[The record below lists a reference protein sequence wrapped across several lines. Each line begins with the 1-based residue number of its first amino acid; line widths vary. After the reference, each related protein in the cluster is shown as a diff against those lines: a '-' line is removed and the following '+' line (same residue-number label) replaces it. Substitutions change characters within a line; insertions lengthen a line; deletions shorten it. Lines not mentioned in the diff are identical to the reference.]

1 MRLKLTLKA
10 FRSDLITA
18 NYYHPF
24 NAVVYNLLRI
34 GSKEFAS
41 YLHDHGFEID
51 NKNYKLFSFA
61 LKFER
66 IKMEN
71 DSIRLLSPNVTL
83 IISSPLDEQFINN
96 FVIGTFQSRII
107 DVKYDGYQTKLEPLQ
122 MEALPTPKFST
133 QHKFKCISPLVFS
146 TVKLY
151 DGKPSQYYL
160 RYNDSKE
167 LINRLLNDNL
177 KRKYN
182 LLFGKPF
189 RGEELDL
196 NWDQNYIQRNN
207 PKKFTRLA
215 KIKADAESEVFYKG
229 IVLPFSVKGSEEL
242 IKVGYDCG
250 FGEKNS
256 MGFGLAE
263 IVN

>member
-1 MRLKLTLKA
+1 MRLKISLKA
-10 FRSDLITA
+10 FRSDLLPA
-18 NYYHPF
+18 NYYYPF
-24 NAVVYNLLRI
+24 NAVVYNILRI

-41 YLHDHGFEID
+41 YLHDKGFEIE

-71 DSIRLLSPNVTL
+71 DSIRLISPNVTL
-83 IISSPLDEQFINN
+83 IISSPLDDQFINN
-96 FVIGTFQSRII
+96 FVIGTFHSRII
-107 DVKYDGYQTKLEPLQ
+107 DIKYDGYQTKLEPIQ

-133 QHKFKCISPLVFS
+133 QHKFTCISPIVLS
-146 TVKLY
+146 TVKHY

-182 LLFGKPF
+182 LLFGQPF
-189 RGEELDL
+189 IGEDLDL
-196 NWDQNYIQRNN
+196 KWDQNYIERNN

-215 KIKADAESEVFYKG
+215 KIKAEAGAEVFYKG
-229 IVLPFSVKGSEEL
+229 IVLPFSVSGSKDL

-256 MGFGLAE
+256 MGFGLVE
-263 IVN
+263 MQR